1 MAINSVFPETINFD
15 GASWR
20 LVYDPSCTDTVMPS
34 INERD
39 VQGVLVDAV
48 TYPGRQ
54 NPMWI
59 IMVNIQIPAS
69 TDGFGKP
76 IGARRM
82 IGFRIKDQQPLPSYR
97 IKPNELVYYAAAQ
110 ADGSVAQRFFNS
122 VTILSR
128 MTAEES
134 DKPDTSWIKQ
144 FSPGQS
150 LAQSAQQP
158 VQQPA
163 PEQQVTQIQ
172 PPRIE

>member
-1 MAINSVFPETINFD
+1 MAVNSVFPETINFD
-15 GASWR
+15 GTSWR

-48 TYPGRQ
+48 TYPGRP

-59 IMVNIQIPAS
+59 IMVNILIPAS

-82 IGFRIKDQQPLPSYR
+82 VGFRIKDQQPLPSYR
-97 IKPNELVYYAAAQ
+97 VRPNELVYYAAAQ
-110 ADGSVAQRFFNS
+110 ADGSVAQRFFNA

-128 MTAEES
+128 MDGGDSE
-134 DKPDTSWIKQ
+134 KPDTSWIKQ
-144 FSPGQS
+144 FSPVQPPVQQASEPQS
-150 LAQSAQQP
+150 TSAQQSGD
-158 VQQPA
+158 
-163 PEQQVTQIQ
+163 E
-172 PPRIE
+172 

>member
-1 MAINSVFPETINFD
+1 MAVNSVFPETINFD
-15 GASWR
+15 GTSWR

-39 VQGVLVDAV
+39 VQGILVDAV

-54 NPMWI
+54 NPMWL
-59 IMVNIQIPAS
+59 IMVNIVIPAS

-110 ADGSVAQRFFNS
+110 TDGSVAQRFFNS

-128 MTAEES
+128 MASEES

-144 FSPGQS
+144 FSPVQPP
-150 LAQSAQQP
+150 AQQSAQQAVQQMPATQSIP
-158 VQQPA
+158 VQQPRV
-163 PEQQVTQIQ
+163 E
-172 PPRIE
+172 